1 MIKGFGVALVLFLVA
16 AGTVAFHI
24 YSPWWF
30 TPIASNWGY
39 IDDTIILTFWITGV
53 VFVIVI
59 GFTAYCVLKF
69 RHREGARA
77 EYNPESKKLE
87 WWLSGLTTVGVVA
100 MLTPGL
106 FVWNQ
111 YVSVPEGAGEFEVMG
126 RQWDWSFRMPGK
138 DGVLGKS
145 SAAFVKGNNAFGIDP
160 KDPKGQDDVLVF
172 AGDELHLLKG
182 KPVKVLLRS
191 LDVLHDFYI
200 PEFRAKMDM
209 VPGMVTYFW
218 VEPTRT
224 GKFDIMCFELCG
236 TGHYAMRSKVV
247 VNDDAEYQAWL
258 GKQKTFAQSLREAGI
273 KPLVDTDLA
282 LRETK
287 GTGAGR
293 ARSNQTASQA
303 RADQ

>member
-1 MIKGFGVALVLFLVA
+1 MAKGFLVA
-16 AGTVAFHI
+16 LLFFAVLVGTVAFHFW
-24 YSPWWF
+24 SPWWF

-39 IDDTIILTFWITGV
+39 IDDTIVLTFWITGM
-53 VFVIVI
+53 VFIAVI
-59 GFTAYCVLKF
+59 GFTVYCVLKF

-87 WWLSGLTTVGVVA
+87 WWLTGLTTVGVVA

-111 YVSVPEGAGEFEVMG
+111 YVTVPEDATELEVMG
-126 RQWDWSFRMPGK
+126 RQWDWSFRLPGK

-145 SAAFVKGNNAFGIDP
+145 NAKFVKANNAFGIDP
-160 KDPKGQDDVLVF
+160 KDPKGQDDVVVF
-172 AGDELHLLKG
+172 AGEELHVPID

-191 LDVLHDFYI
+191 LDVLHDFYV

-218 VEPTRT
+218 VKPTRT

-236 TGHYAMRSKVV
+236 TGHYAMRGKVNV
-247 VNDDAEYQAWL
+247 DSQAEYDAWVA
-258 GKQKTFAQSLREAGI
+258 KQKTFAQSLREAGI
-273 KPLVDTDLA
+273 KPLVDIDVA
-282 LRETK
+282 ANEPD
-287 GTGAGR
+287 GTGADSAEPHSAATDR
-293 ARSNQTASQA
+293 
-303 RADQ
+303 